1 MGGGCNREPAT
12 RNPKPTGPATR
23 CAKPATRNPTRNP
36 GLLASPEPRNP
47 QPATLP
53 RAYHICMTTHTATQ
67 HHCGREICSQQRRDG
82 LLVWHMPGVLLGE
95 YHRRCPEVIDHA
107 SHL

>member
-36 GLLASPEPRNP
+36 GLLAGPESGKGNV
-47 QPATLP
+47 LL
-53 RAYHICMTTHTATQ
+53 HTARLSFYFTP
-67 HHCGREICSQQRRDG
+67 H
-82 LLVWHMPGVLLGE
+82 
-95 YHRRCPEVIDHA
+95 EVIWTQGDVI
-107 SHL
+107 